1 MTKISAAL
9 GILAITLLLSG
20 CSDDGLPSCSSDEGV
35 KFLTDTF
42 NQAQFARQESLS
54 VVEVTDIKEISSS
67 DRKVQCSAK
76 VSTNSAEVLLVN
88 YHMDLR
94 DDGTSML
101 EFQVVE

>member
-35 KFLTDTF
+35 TFLTDTF

-54 VVEVTDIKEISSS
+54 VVEVTDIKEIPSS